1 MAVVFS
7 PDRVS
12 TLGHGLCRYHTSL
25 ASLYA
30 TFHILVSAEESLI
43 GLVKMQILILTKA

>member
-1 MAVVFS
+1 MGYVGTT
-7 PDRVS
+7 PPW
-12 TLGHGLCRYHTSL
+12 L
-25 ASLYA
+25 ALYA